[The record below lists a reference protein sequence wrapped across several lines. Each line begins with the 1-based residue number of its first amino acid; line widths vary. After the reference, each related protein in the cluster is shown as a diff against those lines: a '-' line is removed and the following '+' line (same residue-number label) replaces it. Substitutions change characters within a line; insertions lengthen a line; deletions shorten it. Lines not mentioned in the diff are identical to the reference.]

1 ASELPPNFA
10 MEKVMEMVC
19 ARYGVTVDDILSSKR
34 NQDIVHA
41 RYICIYHMR
50 NTLDMTFTA
59 IAKNLNMHHST
70 VMAGNTKI
78 EGKMKENSSFESEM
92 KELESEISRQ
102 VFN

>member
-1 ASELPPNFA
+1 
-10 MEKVMEMVC
+10 MEMVC